1 MPLEKVFSK
10 EYVFTI
16 PRYQRPYA
24 WEVEHAL
31 QLLDDLTDA
40 LARTDEEAYFLGSI
54 VLVKP
59 DPHKPDADVI
69 DGQQRLTTLTILLA
83 VLRDLAKDELLAKD
97 LHELITEEK
106 KAWSNVLGTRP
117 RLTPRPQ
124 DITFFR
130 EHVQEQGATTGLATL
145 TDAVADTDP
154 RRAVRNNGKAL
165 YAALAKRSDVER
177 LALLKLLLSDTELVV
192 VTTPNESSAH
202 RIFGVMNA
210 RGLELSPTD
219 IFKSAVIGSLSAA
232 DEDLYA
238 DKWDSAEDAV
248 GRENFADLF
257 RDIRFVFTAERARV
271 ELLKEFP
278 KQVLDDYVESGRAAE
293 FVDDVLDKYA
303 TAFTRTV
310 TPYFGPADEWRA
322 VNRWLSWLEQV
333 DNKDWRPLALWAL
346 GERPDDPAFLD
357 AFLGRLERLAA
368 SLMIRGINTTD
379 RLQRYTDLLRRLK
392 VADHPLTVSELDLT
406 EEEKSASR
414 DRLGGPLYQT
424 FQSKRLRY
432 ILTRLDAILAN
443 GPGVAYTHSLISV
456 EHVLP
461 QTPKDDSRWKQLF
474 DDEQRE
480 KWTHRLG
487 NLLLLNKRKN
497 SEANRKEFA
506 EKKSTYFLSSSGTVT
521 FALTSQA
528 LSEPDWTV
536 AVVESRQAKLL
547 KLLVREWSLEA
558 AAAGDGGSA
567 TETSALML
575 PAVEVP
581 APAPESTSTDGAPDA
596 PKSFDMAMRDVYV
609 KAKKEAGY
617 NATYFFEMLHQHG
630 GLETARR
637 LLASGGVSVGF
648 TSLWERQRLD
658 LTVESV
664 VLQPEFQALFS
675 DDELDTARRRLQDHG
690 FEPGT

>member
-1 MPLEKVFSK
+1 MSHLSATNLPLEKVFSK
-10 EYVFTI
+10 EYIFTI

-31 QLLDDLTDA
+31 QLLEDLTDA
-40 LARTDEEAYFLGSI
+40 LGRDDEEPYFLGSI

-59 DPHKPDADVI
+59 DAHKPDADVI

-83 VLRDLAKDELLAKD
+83 VLRDLAANELLAKD
-97 LHELITEEK
+97 IHELITEEK
-106 KAWSNVLGTRP
+106 KAWSSAAGTRP

-124 DITFFR
+124 DIAFFR
-130 EHVQEQGATTGLATL
+130 DHVQEQGSTTGLGTL
-145 TDAVADTDP
+145 TDAIADTDP
-154 RRAVRNNGKAL
+154 RRAIRNNGKAL
-165 YAALAKRSDVER
+165 HAALAARSDDER
-177 LALLKLLLSDTELVV
+177 LALLKMLLSDTELVV

-232 DEDLYA
+232 DEDQYA
-238 DKWDSAEDAV
+238 DKWDTAEDAV

-257 RDIRFVFTAERARV
+257 RDIRFVFTAERARF

-278 KQVLDDYVESGRAAE
+278 KQVLDAYVDSGRAAD

-310 TPYFGPADEWRA
+310 TPYFGPADEWRP

-346 GERPDDPAFLD
+346 VARPDDPEFLD
-357 AFLGRLERLAA
+357 VFLGKLERLAA
-368 SLMIRGINTTD
+368 SLMIRGTNTTD
-379 RLQRYTDLLRRLK
+379 RLQRYTDLLKKLK
-392 VADHPLTVSELDLT
+392 VADDPLAVAELGLT
-406 EEEKSASR
+406 EEEKASSR
-414 DRLGGPLYQT
+414 DRLAGPIYQT

-432 ILTRLDAILAN
+432 VLTRLDAILAN

-461 QTPKDDSRWKQLF
+461 QTPKDDSLWKQLF

-497 SEANRKEFA
+497 SEASRKDFV
-506 EKKSTYFLSSSGTVT
+506 EKKTTYFLSSSGTVT
-521 FALTSQA
+521 FALTSQV
-528 LSEPDWTV
+528 LSEPAWTV
-536 AVVESRQAKLL
+536 SVVDGRQAKLM
-547 KLLVREWSLEA
+547 KLLVAEWNL
-558 AAAGDGGSA
+558 D
-567 TETSALML
+567 
-575 PAVEVP
+575 
-581 APAPESTSTDGAPDA
+581 PD
-596 PKSFDMAMRDVYV
+596 S
-609 KAKKEAGY
+609 
-617 NATYFFEMLHQHG
+617 
-630 GLETARR
+630 
-637 LLASGGVSVGF
+637 
-648 TSLWERQRLD
+648 
-658 LTVESV
+658 
-664 VLQPEFQALFS
+664 S
-675 DDELDTARRRLQDHG
+675 DDVAASDV
-690 FEPGT
+690 PGE